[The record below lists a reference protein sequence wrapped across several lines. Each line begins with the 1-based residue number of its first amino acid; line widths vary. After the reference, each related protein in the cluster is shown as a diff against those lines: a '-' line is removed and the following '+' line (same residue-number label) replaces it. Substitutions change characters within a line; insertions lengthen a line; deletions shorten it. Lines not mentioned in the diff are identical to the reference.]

1 MKSRWL
7 AKIAAIVCAL
17 CLTTG
22 VMSQTVFARD
32 DSLSQDEYLAELPE
46 ATFVVLG
53 ESVSDKTGA
62 PEVTDNR
69 LSVPLYLDE
78 EEAGFC
84 SVVEGEPY
92 VSVADFCAVLGL
104 DVQMIDQG
112 SALSMAMDGLM
123 LTAHAGQ
130 TWFSCNERYLYAE
143 NGIRDIGGKLAL
155 PLESLVKCL
164 GVTVSWDRVQWRV
177 TVENS
182 QPSPLKSGSAYYDET
197 DLYWLSRFVYAMSG
211 GQPLETQVAVAS
223 VCVNRLQ
230 SGAFSGQRNI
240 YEVIFAKNQFDVV
253 TNGMIYT
260 TPDETSV
267 LAAKLALE
275 GCDLAKGASYVTS
288 GDLGSGDECVV
299 NLGGLKF
306 FNRA

>member
-1 MKSRWL
+1 MKNRWL

-53 ESVSDKTGA
+53 ESVSDKSGVL
-62 PEVTDNR
+62 EVTDNR
-69 LSVPLYLDE
+69 LSVPLYMDGE
-78 EEAGFC
+78 EVGTC

-92 VSVADFCAVLGL
+92 VSVADFCAALGL

-123 LTAHAGQ
+123 LTAQAGQ
-130 TWFSCNERYLYAE
+130 TWFSCNERYLYVE

-155 PLESLVKCL
+155 PLEALVKCL
-164 GVTVSWDRVQWRV
+164 GVTVSWDRVQWCV

-182 QPSPLKSGSAYYDET
+182 HPSPLKSGSAYYDET

-211 GQPLETQVAVAS
+211 DQPLETQVAVGS

-230 SGAFSGQRNI
+230 SGGFDNI

-253 TNGMIYT
+253 TNGMIYN
-260 TPDETSV
+260 TPNETSV
-267 LAAKLALE
+267 LAAKLALD
-275 GCDLAKGASYVTS
+275 GCDLAKGASYVAN
-288 GDLGSGDECVV
+288 GDPGADYVCVVQLGS
-299 NLGGLKF
+299 LGF
-306 FNRA
+306 YNRA